1 MANSIQLKNGTT
13 KVYPVTSDILVYD
26 SEGVNLNQKITDIN
40 NTTLKKSDLSDS
52 VTNASSTTVATSK
65 AVKQAYDRAEQAF
78 QYANDGKTR
87 IATAIVGKGVSAS
100 SSDSFQVLSDK
111 ISQIKTGGDFHADLE
126 VVSKTPV
133 IGGVNVT
140 LNTHDFF
147 KQYQVDGGVWRSLPT
162 FNKLEGAG
170 TYTFRARYDTTT
182 ESSNITSCTV
192 TLPKGN
198 QQPPADPVAETVTE
212 NSITFQSRPT
222 PQELWFNGSKATSN
236 TVTGLQAGVAYPA
249 YHRLPATA
257 TANEAVSNTLNFY
270 TGMTCGL
277 GDRYKTFTGS
287 IQNVKSGDVVSVMAV
302 KAQGQVYIQ
311 GTLACSTANNAI
323 KCTIALNDTAKVS
336 TTTTNYNQISTTKV
350 AISFNMGDTI
360 TLKAS
365 GSYAYYKYTGYLDLF
380 ANDLN
385 VLNQGFSQVTIKTL
399 DLLYLDEDLSKL
411 VPSEYAVYYYNED
424 KDVVYC
430 EYYKTEEEKNKAM
443 LSYEDDDS
451 MKAIKID
458 RIELNENQLAIL
470 SDINKDK
477 SLIEMVGTN
486 LLSTESDVNIIA
498 DLSNVVRF
506 ESDLNEFKQIYGMCS
521 EKEV

>member
-13 KVYPVTSDILVYD
+13 NLYPVTSDTLVYD
-26 SEGVNLNQKITDIN
+26 SNGINLNQKITDIN
-40 NTTLKKSDLSDS
+40 NTTLKKADLSSS
-52 VTNASSTTVATSK
+52 VTSTSTTTVATSN

-111 ISQIKTGGDFHADLE
+111 ISQIKTGGDFHADL
-126 VVSKTPV
+126 VVTKTLPT

-147 KQYQVDGGVWRSLPT
+147 KQYQIDGGVWQSLPT

-198 QQPPADPVAETVTE
+198 QQPPADPVAETVTA
-212 NSITFQSRPT
+212 NSITFQSRPA

-236 TVTGLQAGVAYPA
+236 TITGLQTGVAYPA

-277 GDRYKTFTGS
+277 GSNLKTFTGS
-287 IQNVKSGDVVSVMAV
+287 RQNNGDVVSVMAV
-302 KAQGQVYIQ
+302 KAQGKVYVQ
-311 GTLACSTANNAI
+311 GTLKCSTSNNGI
-323 KCTIALNDTAKVS
+323 KCIIALNDTTKVS
-336 TTTTNYNQISTTKV
+336 TATSNYNQISTNQVT
-350 AISFNMGDTI
+350 IIFNIGDTI
-360 TLKAS
+360 TMKAT
-365 GSYAYYKYTGYLDLF
+365 GSYSGYKYTGYLDLS
-380 ANDLN
+380 ANSLD
-385 VLNQGFSQVTIKTL
+385 VLNQGFSQVTIATL
-399 DLLYLDEDLSKL
+399 DLLYLDEDLNKL

-424 KDVVYC
+424 EDVVYC

-458 RIELNENQLAIL
+458 HIELNENQLSIL
-470 SDINKDK
+470 NDINNDK
-477 SLIEMVGTN
+477 SLVEMAGTN
-486 LLSTESDVNIIA
+486 LLSTESDINVIA

-506 ESDLNEFKQIYGMCS
+506 EMDLNEFKESYAICS
-521 EKEV
+521 DKEV